1 MTSLSYQVS
10 ASQMVQP
17 FIHQYDAQ
25 TKIFIQ
31 VGNAQSESNQNDGC
45 QKPHEREE
53 NEHWM
58 DMGT

>member
-10 ASQMVQP
+10 ASQMVLQP
-17 FIHQYDAQ
+17 FVHQYDAQ
-25 TKIFIQ
+25 TKYSFRL
-31 VGNAQSESNQNDGC
+31 VMHNQNDGS

-53 NEHWM
+53 NEHLM